1 MHLFCSITEILAL
14 ILQEGGYLGRRKTAS
29 KEEKELKALV
39 VTRIVD
45 IIELF
50 LSKPASVVAER
61 VCSKSIKLLLLSLMQ
76 LTVEN
81 YHTLHEYSV
90 LRLHQYFI
98 TQLKNILK
106 KIEVWDFVV
115 LNYEQLLKQASLSL
129 LTVDQL

>member
-1 MHLFCSITEILAL
+1 
-14 ILQEGGYLGRRKTAS
+14 
-29 KEEKELKALV
+29 
-39 VTRIVD
+39 
-45 IIELF
+45 
-50 LSKPASVVAER
+50 
-61 VCSKSIKLLLLSLMQ
+61 MQ